1 MIKVFN
7 RGIAAGDGFCN
18 RVNETA
24 ALLKNVRNLTHTLL
38 ISPRRYGKTS
48 LALHVLEKAKLP
60 YAYLDFFMKYD
71 HDDIYQE
78 FYLGIGSLIS
88 KVIKPTEKA
97 MRLVEKLLKN
107 IKISLTVGKLGLEFS
122 LAPTVHAE
130 KNLRSLFLGLEEL
143 LAKNNKCAI
152 MFIDEVQ
159 AITESMV
166 RDEFEAAVR
175 FIAQKTEHIC
185 FIFSGSNRHL
195 LGKIFEDRSRPFYKL
210 CQIVPITRIVAR
222 HYEGFINSF
231 AISRWGKPLMAE
243 VLDAI
248 FRYTK
253 VHPYYV
259 NILCEKLFAY
269 TNLPDS
275 AGVDECWQQICKE
288 EQGAV
293 AKDVEFLTPKQKHL
307 LAEIAKYPNLKMP
320 TAQNFVNLVDLTP
333 RGISQALALLLKHGI
348 VEKLEDGEIRIIDP
362 VLEYWSQ

>member
-7 RGIAAGDGFCN
+7 RGIAAGEGFCN
-18 RVNETA
+18 RVNETT
-24 ALLKNVRNLTHTLL
+24 ALLKNVHNLTHTLL

-48 LALHVLEKAKLP
+48 LALHVLEQARLP

-97 MRLVEKLLKN
+97 IKLVETLLKN

-122 LAPTVHAE
+122 LTPTVHAE
-130 KNLRSLFLGLEEL
+130 KNLRLLLLGLDEL
-143 LAKNNKCAI
+143 LAKNNKRAI

-175 FIAQKTEHIC
+175 FVAQKTERLC

-210 CQIVPITRIVAR
+210 CQIVSITRIAAR

-231 AISRWGKPLMAE
+231 AIAQWGKPLMAD

-248 FRYTK
+248 FCYTK

-269 TNLPDS
+269 TSLPDS
-275 AGVDECWQQICKE
+275 IGVDECWQQICKE

-293 AKDVEFLTPKQKHL
+293 AKDIEFLTAKQKHL

-320 TAQNFVNLVDLTP
+320 TAQDFVNRVDLTP
-333 RGISQALALLLKHGI
+333 RGISQALVILLKHGI